1 MIIVDFNQICI
12 SNLMMQIGNHTNLV
26 FEEGLV
32 RHMILN
38 SLRLYKQKFGKIYG
52 HMVIACD
59 DKNYWR
65 KQIYPHYKAGRKKTR
80 EESDI
85 DWPVVFDT
93 LNKIKDEIKQ
103 FLPFTVIQVENCEAD
118 DIIAT
123 ICLNTSEDI
132 LILSA
137 DKDFIQLHSERVIQF
152 DPIRKRNVQVEDPKQ
167 YLKELVIKGDAGD
180 GIPNALSSGDSFVE
194 GIRQKAIAKKKLAT
208 WLDMSWEQLHNDV
221 PELQVGLERNKKL
234 ICLNEIPTNIT
245 SKIWLEFENQF
256 FTPKKIDIIG
266 YLQQYKLKTLMEHA
280 GDFT

>member
-1 MIIVDFNQICI
+1 
-12 SNLMMQIGNHTNLV
+12 MMQIGNHTNLV

-32 RHMILN
+32 RHMVLN
-38 SLRLYKQKFGKIYG
+38 SLRLYNQKFGKIYG

-65 KQIYPHYKAGRKKTR
+65 KQIFPYYKAGRKKTR
-80 EESDI
+80 DESDI

-93 LNKIKDEIKQ
+93 LNRIRDEIKQ
-103 FLPFTVIQVENCEAD
+103 HLPFTVVQVDNCEAD

-123 ICLNTSEDI
+123 ICLNTKEDV

-167 YLKELVIKGDAGD
+167 YLKELVIKGDSGD

-194 GIRQKAIAKKKLAT
+194 GIRQKAIAKKKLAE
-208 WLDMSWEQLHNDV
+208 WLDMSWDQLYNDV
-221 PELQVGLERNKKL
+221 PELKVGLERNKKL
-234 ICLNEIPTNIT
+234 ICLTEIPDHI
-245 SKIWLEFENQF
+245 SSRIWQEFQTQF
-256 FTPKKIDIIG
+256 ETPKKVNIVG
-266 YLQQYKLKTLMEHA
+266 YLQQFKLKTLMEHA

>member
-32 RHMILN
+32 RHMVLN
-38 SLRLYKQKFGKIYG
+38 SLRLYNQKFGKIYG
-52 HMVIACD
+52 HIVIACD

-65 KQIYPHYKAGRKKTR
+65 KQIFPHYKAGRKKTR
-80 EESDI
+80 DESDI

-93 LNKIKDEIKQ
+93 LNRIRDEIKQ
-103 FLPFTVIQVENCEAD
+103 HLPFTVVQVDNCEAD

-123 ICLNTSEDI
+123 ICLNTKEDV

-167 YLKELVIKGDAGD
+167 YLKELVIKGDSGD

-194 GIRQKAIAKKKLAT
+194 GIRQKAIAKKKLAE
-208 WLDMSWEQLHNDV
+208 WLDMSWDQLYNDV
-221 PELQVGLERNKKL
+221 PELKVGLERNKKL
-234 ICLNEIPTNIT
+234 ICLTEIPDHI
-245 SKIWLEFENQF
+245 SSRIWQEFQTQF
-256 FTPKKIDIIG
+256 ETPKKVNIVG
-266 YLQQYKLKTLMEHA
+266 YLQQFKLKTLMEHA

>member
-32 RHMILN
+32 RHMVLN
-38 SLRLYKQKFGKIYG
+38 SLRLYNQKFGKIYG

-65 KQIYPHYKAGRKKTR
+65 KQLFPHYKAGRKKTR
-80 EESDI
+80 DESDI

-93 LNKIKDEIKQ
+93 LNRIRNEIKQ
-103 FLPFTVIQVENCEAD
+103 HLPFTVVQVDNCEAD

-123 ICLNTSEDI
+123 ICLNTKEDV

-167 YLKELVIKGDAGD
+167 YLKELVIKGDSGD

-194 GIRQKAIAKKKLAT
+194 GIRQKAIAKKKLAE
-208 WLDMSWEQLHNDV
+208 WLDMSWDQLYNDV
-221 PELQVGLERNKKL
+221 PELKVGLERNKKL
-234 ICLNEIPTNIT
+234 ICLTEIPDHI
-245 SKIWLEFENQF
+245 SSRIWQEFQTQF
-256 FTPKKIDIIG
+256 ETPKKVNIVG
-266 YLQQYKLKTLMEHA
+266 YLQQFKLKTLMEHA

>member
-38 SLRLYKQKFGKIYG
+38 SLRLYNQKFGKIYG
-52 HMVIACD
+52 HVVIACD

-65 KQIYPHYKAGRKKTR
+65 KQIFPHYKAGRKKTR
-80 EESDI
+80 DQSDI

-93 LNKIKDEIKQ
+93 LNKIRDEIKQ
-103 FLPFTVIQVENCEAD
+103 HLPFTVVQVENCEAD

-123 ICLNTSEDI
+123 ICLNTKEDI

-137 DKDFIQLHSERVIQF
+137 DKDFIQLHSKRVIQF

-167 YLKELVIKGDAGD
+167 FLKELIIKGDSGD
-180 GIPNALSSGDSFVE
+180 GIPNALSSGDCFVE
-194 GIRQKAIAKKKLAT
+194 GIRQKAIAKKKLLD
-208 WLDMSWEQLHNDV
+208 WLGMSWERLYNEV
-221 PELQVGLERNKKL
+221 PELKVGLDRNKKL
-234 ICLNEIPTNIT
+234 ICLTEIPDHI
-245 SKIWLEFENQF
+245 SAKIWQEFQTQF
-256 FTPKKIDIIG
+256 ETPKKVNIVG

-280 GDFT
+280 GDFS

>member
-32 RHMILN
+32 RHMVLN
-38 SLRLYKQKFGKIYG
+38 SLRLYNQKFGKIYG

-65 KQIYPHYKAGRKKTR
+65 KQIFPHYKAGRKKTR
-80 EESDI
+80 DESDI

-93 LNKIKDEIKQ
+93 LNRIRNEIKQ
-103 FLPFTVIQVENCEAD
+103 HLPFTVVQVDNCEAD

-123 ICLNTSEDI
+123 ICLNTKEDV

-167 YLKELVIKGDAGD
+167 YLKELVIKGDSGD

-194 GIRQKAIAKKKLAT
+194 GIRQKAIAKKKLAE
-208 WLDMSWEQLHNDV
+208 WLDMSWDQLYNDV
-221 PELQVGLERNKKL
+221 PELKVGLERNKKL
-234 ICLNEIPTNIT
+234 ICLTEIPDHI
-245 SKIWLEFENQF
+245 SSRIWQEFQTQF
-256 FTPKKIDIIG
+256 ETPKKVNIVG
-266 YLQQYKLKTLMEHA
+266 YLQQFKLKTLMEHA

>member
-32 RHMILN
+32 RHMVLN
-38 SLRLYKQKFGKIYG
+38 SLRLYNQKFGKIYG

-65 KQIYPHYKAGRKKTR
+65 KQIFPHYKAGRKKTR
-80 EESDI
+80 DESDI

-93 LNKIKDEIKQ
+93 LNRIRDEIKQ
-103 FLPFTVIQVENCEAD
+103 HLPFTVVQVDNCEAD

-123 ICLNTSEDI
+123 ICLNTKEDV

-167 YLKELVIKGDAGD
+167 YLKELVIKGDSGD

-194 GIRQKAIAKKKLAT
+194 GIRQKAIAKKKLAE
-208 WLDMSWEQLHNDV
+208 WLDMSWDQLYNDV
-221 PELQVGLERNKKL
+221 PELKVGLERNKKL
-234 ICLNEIPTNIT
+234 ICLTEIPDHI
-245 SKIWLEFENQF
+245 SSRIWQEFQTQF
-256 FTPKKIDIIG
+256 ETPKKVNIVG
-266 YLQQYKLKTLMEHA
+266 YLQQFKLKTLMEHA